1 MTVDEAVVGP
11 EGGDVTV
18 VSFAGRGAEVIVE
31 NLIGL
36 DEFGMV
42 ECGEFYYSLKRVF
55 RFRELGLEVA

>member
-11 EGGDVTV
+11 EDEVMTV

-36 DEFGMV
+36 SKFGRM
-42 ECGEFYYSLKRVF
+42 ECGEF
-55 RFRELGLEVA
+55 